1 MEFEINLFGIQF
13 DQALL
18 KRGDLGKSFCRV
30 GALGVSPGDLVQFC
44 DGIAFDLDL
53 GDLSSFSSEFILL
66 SLAEGGLFRHIPG
79 YSNLL
84 LHSFEDVGLW
94 LFKIRDIYERGSCTW
109 FSIEFVACA
118 SCEIFTSTG
127 IEDIEVGDEISKLCG
142 SRNAG
147 SLVVIRIVVEAS
159 KRAPSWPGRLAI
171 CAGRVVLVLFVD
183 IDLSLVFSCNTT
195 VFSSDRVEIVEIL
208 LNSRHS
214 KSQSFGLSCAF
225 ISFELKQSPF
235 ILSEDGVIALITAVA
250 RVNGL
255 VDVVILLGFS

>member
-1 MEFEINLFGIQF
+1 MEFEIDLFGIQF

-30 GALGVSPGDLVQFC
+30 SALGVGPGDLVQFS

-66 SLAEGGLFRHIPG
+66 SLAECGLLGHIPG
-79 YSNLL
+79 YSNRF
-84 LHSFEDVGLW
+84 LHSFEDVGFW
-94 LFKIRDIYERGSCTW
+94 LFKIRLILERGSCTW
-109 FSIEFVACA
+109 FRIEFVACA

-127 IEDIEVGDEISKLCG
+127 IEDIEVGDEICKLSG

-159 KRAPSWPGRLAI
+159 KWTPSWLGRLAI

-183 IDLSLVFSCNTT
+183 IDLFLVFSCNTT

-208 LNSRHS
+208 LNSLHS
-214 KSQSFGLSCAF
+214 KVQGGGLSSGF
-225 ISFELKQSPF
+225 ISFELKQIPVIFSEERGSAF
-235 ILSEDGVIALITAVA
+235 ISAVA
-250 RVNGL
+250 RVNRF
-255 VDVVILLGFS
+255 VDVVILEGFF